1 MPKQAPTRLEHMFA
15 SSAPNAQKK
24 HQTSKQR
31 EITREKSPYGNN
43 VGSVVL
49 GIDPGLTR
57 CGYAVLEVQGLT
69 QITMRALG
77 VLRTRPDQPLPQR
90 LAELSVEIDELLDEY
105 LPSVVAVEHIFFQSN
120 VRTAMS
126 VGQVSGLAL
135 SAAARRGL
143 QVAQYTPNQVKLA
156 LTGWG
161 AADKAQVQKM
171 VKQRLGLNTIPK
183 PADAADAAA
192 IALCHIASS
201 PLDQKIN
208 SAKAKSA

>member
-1 MPKQAPTRLEHMFA
+1 MFA
-15 SSAPNAQKK
+15 QSADTVNL
-24 HQTSKQR
+24 TGESK
-31 EITREKSPYGNN
+31 T
-43 VGSVVL
+43 SVVL

-57 CGYAVLEVQGLT
+57 CGYAVLEVRGAT
-69 QITMRALG
+69 EIAMRALG
-77 VLRTRPDQPLPQR
+77 VLRTSPDQALPQR
-90 LAELSVEIDELLDEY
+90 LAEISLEIEELLDEY
-105 LPSVVAVEHIFFQSN
+105 HPSVVAVEHIFFQSN

-201 PLDQKIN
+201 PLEQKIN

>member
-1 MPKQAPTRLEHMFA
+1 
-15 SSAPNAQKK
+15 
-24 HQTSKQR
+24 
-31 EITREKSPYGNN
+31 
-43 VGSVVL
+43 
-49 GIDPGLTR
+49 
-57 CGYAVLEVQGLT
+57 
-69 QITMRALG
+69 
-77 VLRTRPDQPLPQR
+77 
-90 LAELSVEIDELLDEY
+90 
-105 LPSVVAVEHIFFQSN
+105 
-120 VRTAMS
+120 MS

-201 PLDQKIN
+201 PLEQKIN

>member
-1 MPKQAPTRLEHMFA
+1 MFA
-15 SSAPNAQKK
+15 QSADTINLTGEPK
-24 HQTSKQR
+24 T
-31 EITREKSPYGNN
+31 
-43 VGSVVL
+43 SVVL

-57 CGYAVLEVQGLT
+57 CGYAVLEVRGAT
-69 QITMRALG
+69 EIAMRALG
-77 VLRTRPDQPLPQR
+77 VLRTSPDQALPQR
-90 LAELSVEIDELLDEY
+90 LAEISLEIEELLDEY
-105 LPSVVAVEHIFFQSN
+105 HPSVVAVEHIFFQSN

-201 PLDQKIN
+201 PLEQKIN
-208 SAKAKSA
+208 SAKAQSA

>member
-15 SSAPNAQKK
+15 QSADTVNL
-24 HQTSKQR
+24 TGESK
-31 EITREKSPYGNN
+31 T
-43 VGSVVL
+43 SVVL

-57 CGYAVLEVQGLT
+57 CGYAVLEVRGAT
-69 QITMRALG
+69 EIAMRALG
-77 VLRTRPDQPLPQR
+77 VLRTSPDQALPQR
-90 LAELSVEIDELLDEY
+90 LAEISLEIEELLDEY
-105 LPSVVAVEHIFFQSN
+105 HPSVVAVEHIFFQSN

-201 PLDQKIN
+201 PLEQKIN
-208 SAKAKSA
+208 SVKAKSA

>member
-1 MPKQAPTRLEHMFA
+1 MFA
-15 SSAPNAQKK
+15 SSAPDAQKK

-31 EITREKSPYGNN
+31 ELTCEKSPYGNA

-90 LAELSVEIDELLDEY
+90 LAELSVEIDQLLDEY

-201 PLDQKIN
+201 PLEQKIN
-208 SAKAKSA
+208 SAKAQSA

>member
-15 SSAPNAQKK
+15 QSADTINLTGEPK
-24 HQTSKQR
+24 T
-31 EITREKSPYGNN
+31 
-43 VGSVVL
+43 SVVL

-57 CGYAVLEVQGLT
+57 CGYAVLEVRGAT
-69 QITMRALG
+69 EIAMRALG
-77 VLRTRPDQPLPQR
+77 VLRTSPDQPLPQR
-90 LAELSVEIDELLDEY
+90 LAELSLEIDELLDEY

-201 PLDQKIN
+201 PLEQKIN

>member
-1 MPKQAPTRLEHMFA
+1 MFA
-15 SSAPNAQKK
+15 QSSGNF
-24 HQTSKQR
+24 HLSCESK
-31 EITREKSPYGNN
+31 N
-43 VGSVVL
+43 SVVL

-57 CGYAVLEVQGLT
+57 CGYAVIEVQGAT

-77 VLRTRPDQPLPQR
+77 VLRTSPDQGLPQR
-90 LAELSVEIDELLDEY
+90 LAEISKEIEELLDEY
-105 LPSVVAVEHIFFQSN
+105 QPSVVAVEHIFFQSN

-143 QVAQYTPNQVKLA
+143 QVEQYTPNQVKLA
-156 LTGWG
+156 ITGWG
-161 AADKAQVQKM
+161 GADKAQVQKM
-171 VKQRLGLNTIPK
+171 VKQRLGLNAIPK

-201 PLDQKIN
+201 SLAKKISEAKVR
-208 SAKAKSA
+208 SA

>member
-15 SSAPNAQKK
+15 QSADSVNL
-24 HQTSKQR
+24 TGES
-31 EITREKSPYGNN
+31 ET
-43 VGSVVL
+43 SVVL

-126 VGQVSGLAL
+126 VGQVSGLAI

-201 PLDQKIN
+201 PLEQKIN

>member
-1 MPKQAPTRLEHMFA
+1 MSKRVSSNIEHMFA
-15 SSAPNAQKK
+15 QSADSVRRPGE
-24 HQTSKQR
+24 SKN
-31 EITREKSPYGNN
+31 P
-43 VGSVVL
+43 VVL

-57 CGYAVLEVQGLT
+57 CGYAVLEVRGAT
-69 QITMRALG
+69 QITSHALG
-77 VLRTRPDQPLPQR
+77 VLRTSPDQALPQR
-90 LAELSVEIDELLDEY
+90 LAEISKEIEELLDQY
-105 LPSVVAVEHIFFQSN
+105 QPSVVAVEHIFFQSN

-135 SAAARRGL
+135 SAAAIRGL
-143 QVAQYTPNQVKLA
+143 QVEQYTPNQVKLA

-161 AADKAQVQKM
+161 SADKAQVQKM

-201 PLDQKIN
+201 SLAKKISEAKVR
-208 SAKAKSA
+208 SA

>member
-1 MPKQAPTRLEHMFA
+1 MFA
-15 SSAPNAQKK
+15 SSAPDAQKK

-31 EITREKSPYGNN
+31 ELIREKSPYGNA

-90 LAELSVEIDELLDEY
+90 LAELSVEIDQLLDEY

-201 PLDQKIN
+201 PLEQKIN
-208 SAKAKSA
+208 SAKAQSA

>member
-1 MPKQAPTRLEHMFA
+1 MPKRVSSNIEHMFA
-15 SSAPNAQKK
+15 QSSGNF
-24 HQTSKQR
+24 HLFCESK
-31 EITREKSPYGNN
+31 N
-43 VGSVVL
+43 SVVL

-57 CGYAVLEVQGLT
+57 CGYAVIEVQGAT

-77 VLRTRPDQPLPQR
+77 VLRTSPDQGLPQR
-90 LAELSVEIDELLDEY
+90 LAEISKEIEELLDEY
-105 LPSVVAVEHIFFQSN
+105 RPSVVAVEHIFFQSN

-143 QVAQYTPNQVKLA
+143 QVEQYTPNQVKLA
-156 LTGWG
+156 ITGWG
-161 AADKAQVQKM
+161 GADKAQVQKM
-171 VKQRLGLNTIPK
+171 VKQRLGLNAIPK

-201 PLDQKIN
+201 SLAKKISEAKVR
-208 SAKAKSA
+208 SA

>member
-15 SSAPNAQKK
+15 QSADSVNL
-24 HQTSKQR
+24 TGES
-31 EITREKSPYGNN
+31 ET
-43 VGSVVL
+43 SVVL

-126 VGQVSGLAL
+126 VGQVSGLAI

-201 PLDQKIN
+201 PLEQKIN
-208 SAKAKSA
+208 SAKAQSA

>member
-1 MPKQAPTRLEHMFA
+1 MFA
-15 SSAPNAQKK
+15 QSADSVNLPDERE
-24 HQTSKQR
+24 TSV
-31 EITREKSPYGNN
+31 I
-43 VGSVVL
+43 L

-57 CGYAVLEVQGLT
+57 CGYAVLEVRGAT

-77 VLRTRPDQPLPQR
+77 VLRTRPDQALPQR
-90 LAELSVEIDELLDEY
+90 LAEIGSEIEELLDEY
-105 LPSVVAVEHIFFQSN
+105 HPSVVAVEHIFFQSN

-143 QVAQYTPNQVKLA
+143 QVEQYTPNQVKLA
-156 LTGWG
+156 ITGWG
-161 AADKAQVQKM
+161 GADKAQVQKM
-171 VKQRLGLNTIPK
+171 VKQRLGLNTIPN

-201 PLDQKIN
+201 SLAKKIGE
-208 SAKAKSA
+208 AKVRLA